1 MSEIGELFEKLARGV
16 EEGDLLPGVESRER
30 YTEGEFAREPMSET
44 IARITAQLEE
54 SEVRSPEEC
63 AQFIA
68 ELSSAYEAGE
78 GDADDRAEIAR
89 LIAYLRDRY
98 VK

>member
-1 MSEIGELFEKLARGV
+1 MSEVDELFKNLTRGI
-16 EEGDLLPGVESRER
+16 EEGNLLPGVDNNVYS
-30 YTEGEFAREPMSET
+30 EGEFEHEPMSET

-68 ELSSAYEAGE
+68 ELSSALQEGE
-78 GDADDRAEIAR
+78 GDANDRAEIDR
-89 LIAYLRDRY
+89 LVAYLRERY
-98 VK
+98 ME